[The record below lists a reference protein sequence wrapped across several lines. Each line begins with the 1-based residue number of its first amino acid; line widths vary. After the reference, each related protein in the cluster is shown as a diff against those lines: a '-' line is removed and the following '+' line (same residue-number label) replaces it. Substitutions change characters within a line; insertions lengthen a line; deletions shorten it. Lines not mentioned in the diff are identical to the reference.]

1 MGGIKMTDYIPR
13 EARRGMKYISTDAL
27 GDTLENFK
35 ERKIVTYAELV
46 SEIAAIPAADVAP
59 VVRGKWFYGGQKVLN
74 ETFPVYIC
82 SNCKKAIPAEW
93 ERKCNFCPNCGAR
106 VEES

>member
-1 MGGIKMTDYIPR
+1 MTDYISR
-13 EARRGMKYISTDAL
+13 EAAIDEVLMGNIDKDFPRMD
-27 GDTLENFK
+27 
-35 ERKIVTYAELV
+35 
-46 SEIAAIPAADVAP
+46 IAARLHDIPAADVAP

-106 VEES
+106 NKSDVWKEL